1 MLKKGSELG
10 SLPKKPPWESDL
22 YAQDQDKCISLLQ
35 KQSKSHFHSSQ
46 PFSDIHSS
54 DRKTKSKK
62 NVIVDLNSNQETKT
76 PNLNAIIRQNNNN
89 GNQEYIE
96 AEKPNVLSQESD
108 ASTTHKS
115 ELQLPKNLLSK
126 SSNPKVPL
134 KPEVKSAPVISN
146 HDRPFKDMCRNM
158 PVSSHTIMCHMPID
172 QNTDNRMMFST
183 TKEHTVLPVES
194 PRSKE
199 PSSTSK
205 YSEIQRS
212 KRHAV
217 SLSITPS
224 FPFAQQQMNVYGG
237 SVCTTAS
244 HSSRPGRHT
253 TSLNL
258 QLQPQSSDAYPV
270 EISTIP
276 TNIGSP
282 CNYRD
287 FGSHLQISVGSQG
300 ATFTALRLQR
310 PHVSP
315 TLSSPNQLP
324 VTSQTSF
331 NVSQSSSHAQDSKES
346 KFPTHFQQVS
356 NSVKE
361 NLELFDA
368 VNRNFSKE
376 VADKDH
382 CINDINH
389 NNLKSEEKISSKNL
403 NMETNF
409 LHGYQASPDY
419 ILAVKNHQKVRLNLV
434 QEELSKEKAVCSNL
448 KFEVNKLEQEITRKQ
463 HAEKNSFSYAEMLKK
478 LKEENRKLALECNN
492 LIMEYDLCSKDQTP
506 ISATDEDFYSNI
518 FTGPNDG
525 LTCVSGKRTKD
536 TTQPQDKSKSSS
548 EDDENSSWKC
558 KSCTFVNHPALE
570 KCEMCEL
577 PKGFGCTKYN
587 PNYSTTSRLRLMPST
602 EGQPRRAVGSVQIKV
617 TRRIPS
623 NSKSVKLQLTHR
635 MPR

>member
-1 MLKKGSELG
+1 MASRNIASMHLFLEMKTKFPDLPEEL
-10 SLPKKPPWESDL
+10 LRNHVPL
-22 YAQDQDKCISLLQ
+22 YAQDQNKCINLLQ

-54 DRKTKSKK
+54 DKKTKSKK
-62 NVIVDLNSNQETKT
+62 NVIVDLNSNQEIKT
-76 PNLNAIIRQNNNN
+76 SNLNAIIRQNNNS
-89 GNQEYIE
+89 NQEYIE
-96 AEKPNVLSQESD
+96 IEKHNVSSQASD
-108 ASTTHKS
+108 TKVSHKS
-115 ELQLPKNLLSK
+115 ELQLPKNPLSK
-126 SSNPKVPL
+126 SPKESF
-134 KPEVKSAPVISN
+134 KPEVKSAPVVSN
-146 HDRPFKDMCRNM
+146 HDRPFKDIYKNM

-172 QNTDNRMMFST
+172 KKTDNRMMFST

-199 PSSTSK
+199 SSSASN
-205 YSEIQRS
+205 YSEIQPS
-212 KRHAV
+212 KGHAV

-224 FPFAQQQMNVYGG
+224 FPFAQQQLNVYGS

-258 QLQPQSSDAYPV
+258 QLQPQSSDACPV

-276 TNIGSP
+276 TNVGSP

-315 TLSSPNQLP
+315 TQSSTNQLP
-324 VTSQTSF
+324 VTSQASF
-331 NVSQSSSHAQDSKES
+331 NVSHSSSHAQDSNES

-361 NLELFDA
+361 NLELFDT
-368 VNRNFSKE
+368 VDKNFSKG
-376 VADKDH
+376 VIDKDH

-389 NNLKSEEKISSKNL
+389 NLKSEEKISSKNL

-409 LHGYQASPDY
+409 LHGYQASPNY
-419 ILAVKNHQKVRLNLV
+419 ILDVKNHQKARLNSV
-434 QEELSKEKAVCSNL
+434 QEELNKEKAICSDL
-448 KFEVNKLEQEITRKQ
+448 KFEINKLEQEIERRQ

-525 LTCVSGKRTKD
+525 LTCKSGKSKKHD
-536 TTQPQDKSKSSS
+536 SQSQDKSKS

-577 PKGFGCTKYN
+577 PKGFG
-587 PNYSTTSRLRLMPST
+587 SFFDER
-602 EGQPRRAVGSVQIKV
+602 
-617 TRRIPS
+617 
-623 NSKSVKLQLTHR
+623 
-635 MPR
+635 